1 MNLKAIANVLTSKV
15 SRRMLVAQ
23 KHAPVILFAAGV
35 VGVGAT
41 VVLAC
46 RATLKLDEVLE
57 ENRKKIELA
66 HNLEGLYETDQERQ
80 QELAVLYVRTGV
92 EVVKLYALPVAL
104 GVLSIAAL
112 TGSHYILTRR
122 NIALMAAYKTLDEGF
137 RRYRDRVAKQL
148 GPDKERGFYHDLR
161 DKEFAVDTDE
171 GVVVK
176 TMKRA
181 HGISVYGICFDK
193 TSTRWSPDPGY
204 NQLFLQAQQ
213 NYLNNKLN
221 ATGHVF
227 LNEVYDMLGYERTR
241 AGAVVGWLKD
251 SVDGDGFI
259 DFGIFEGDMAGG
271 WNFVMG
277 DDKSVWLDFN
287 VDGVIWDK
295 I

>member
-1 MNLKAIANVLTSKV
+1 MKLQAIANVLTRKV

-46 RATLKLDEVLE
+46 RATLKRDEVLE

-66 HNLEGLYETDQERQ
+66 HNVEGLYETDQERQ

-137 RRYRDRVAKQL
+137 RRYRDRVAKPVSYTHL
-148 GPDKERGFYHDLR
+148 TLPTSDL
-161 DKEFAVDTDE
+161 V
-171 GVVVK
+171 
-176 TMKRA
+176 
-181 HGISVYGICFDK
+181 
-193 TSTRWSPDPGY
+193 
-204 NQLFLQAQQ
+204 
-213 NYLNNKLN
+213 
-221 ATGHVF
+221 
-227 LNEVYDMLGYERTR
+227 
-241 AGAVVGWLKD
+241 
-251 SVDGDGFI
+251 
-259 DFGIFEGDMAGG
+259 
-271 WNFVMG
+271 
-277 DDKSVWLDFN
+277 
-287 VDGVIWDK
+287 
-295 I
+295 